1 MCQIESMRTIIV
13 KSQFKVTLIYLVKFQ
28 VRQIVR
34 TRPGLKRIS
43 FVAHSLGGL
52 FQRYAIGDLYKTEDS
67 TIAGLEPVTFITM
80 ATPHLGMRGS
90 KSVRSSLEL
99 FPTRTL

>member
-1 MCQIESMRTIIV
+1 VSSRSLRNFDLSC
-13 KSQFKVTLIYLVKFQ
+13 KFQ

-52 FQRYAIGDLYKTEDS
+52 FQRYAIGDLYKSGDS
-67 TIAGLEPVTFITM
+67 TIAGLEPVTFVTM

-90 KSVRSSLEL
+90 KSVRSPLEL
-99 FPTRTL
+99 LPTRTLYEISVA